1 MHLSARTIQWPLY
14 ISSNHHVWV
23 RGALDFVRKWVSLE
37 HLEGRRV
44 VLLLAL
50 L

>member
-1 MHLSARTIQWPLY
+1 MPGLFSGLSTSLPTIMCGFEVHW
-14 ISSNHHVWV
+14 
-23 RGALDFVRKWVSLE
+23 DFVRKWVSLD